1 MADEL
6 SEMKENAERM
16 EREPSMAPVLVTLS
30 ILPVLVAAIT
40 LLAHRAHTEEVL
52 LQTKAADQWAYYNAK
67 EIRRRNYELF
77 LDEIDVF
84 AIQDPKHAGEIK
96 EKYKKEVERYK
107 DEVKDIQEKA
117 KEADAELKVEEARAD
132 RYDLSEVLL
141 EVGLV
146 ISSLTLMTKK
156 KAFWFAGLACAAGG
170 IAMAVLGWMVH

>member
-6 SEMKENAERM
+6 SEIREQVERM
-16 EREPSMAPVLVTLS
+16 EHEPKMGAVIVTLS
-30 ILPVLVAAIT
+30 ILPVLVAAVT

-52 LQTKAADQWAYYNAK
+52 LQTKSADQWAYYNAK

-84 AIQDPKHAGEIK
+84 SIQDPKHADEIK
-96 EKYKKEVERYK
+96 DKYRKEAERYR

-117 KEADAELKVEEARAD
+117 KEADDELKVEEARAD

-141 EVGLV
+141 EVALV
-146 ISSLTLMTKK
+146 ITSLTMMTKK
-156 KAFWFAGLACAAGG
+156 KAFWAAGLALGACGIVMAA
-170 IAMAVLGWMVH
+170 LGWMVH